1 MKEQKEFDALYNR
14 VRKAFHLQRHTKI
27 DIKGKILIEIM
38 ELDRWDEIR
47 KTVVRVNRDDV
58 EEGYRIAKD
67 MLKFYIKKREREFY
81 DYFIE

>member
-14 VRKAFHLQRHTKI
+14 VRKQFHLQKHIKI
-27 DIKGKILIEIM
+27 SINGEILIEIM

-47 KTVVRVNRDDV
+47 KTVVRVNRDSM

-67 MLKFYIKKREREFY
+67 ILEYYIKKREKELV
-81 DYFIE
+81 DYFT